1 MHGESANDK
10 IAIHG
15 RGGDG
20 VTVARDVD
28 QFAADDEIGEER
40 FQFLA
45 LTATERKLADELLV
59 SGGALGLVFDVL
71 EQIAFRDHFR
81 WCDGIALA
89 ADVRIRIV
97 ILGWQFRSGEGAV
110 HSSREKLGAIP
121 MMAEVILPVQ
131 KLPGNWNIVHTGN
144 EEHAF
149 VIDHPTQKPLCRS
162 ELRIAQRMATQVQ
175 TCLMKGLTKNVEA
188 LNTVRQ
194 Q

>member
-1 MHGESANDK
+1 
-10 IAIHG
+10 
-15 RGGDG
+15 
-20 VTVARDVD
+20 
-28 QFAADDEIGEER
+28 
-40 FQFLA
+40 
-45 LTATERKLADELLV
+45 
-59 SGGALGLVFDVL
+59 
-71 EQIAFRDHFR
+71 
-81 WCDGIALA
+81 
-89 ADVRIRIV
+89 
-97 ILGWQFRSGEGAV
+97 
-110 HSSREKLGAIP
+110 

-149 VIDHPTQKPLCRS
+149 VTDHPTQKPLCRS